1 MSKTLLLFNHNN
13 MKKSLTSAK
22 HLFLIV
28 LFMLPMFVFS
38 QNCKLEGNWLGTLSA
53 GGSVIRL
60 GFHIEKNDAGYEG
73 YVISPDQSMDHF
85 PMNAITHNG
94 DSVSLK
100 CKKVHLTFYAA
111 IDAKCDTMR
120 GEWEQG
126 GSMPLILWRVDS
138 LPEMER
144 PQEPHPPYPYSCEEV
159 TFPNKKGGFN
169 LAGTLTYPSSGGPF
183 TAVIMITGS
192 GAQDRN
198 EELLGHKPFLVIADY
213 LTKHGIA
220 VLRYDDRGIGG
231 SGGDFGKSTSLDFA
245 TDAEA
250 AFAFL
255 KTNSHVNPKMIGL
268 MGHSEGGMIA
278 PIVASRNKNI
288 AFIVLLA
295 GPGTTGKQ
303 ILISQSELIGRADSV
318 PEKELQENLDV
329 SRNIYALIEKE
340 KDTKKLTDGIRK
352 VIKESTDKMTEE
364 QKKEAGLTDLAIN
377 GMIITVTSDW
387 FTTFLRFDPAVYL
400 KKVKC
405 PVLALNGERDL
416 QVPCKENLAAIETA
430 LKSGGN
436 THYMIKEMPGLNHLF
451 QHCASGSPTEYIR
464 ISETF
469 SPEVLGIIAKWINE
483 QAEGK

>member
-1 MSKTLLLFNHNN
+1 
-13 MKKSLTSAK
+13 MKKSFTSAK

-28 LFMLPMFVFS
+28 LFMFPVFVFS
-38 QNCKLEGNWLGTLSA
+38 QNCKLEGNWLGNIDSRGQT
-53 GGSVIRL
+53 IRL
-60 GFHIEKNDAGYEG
+60 GFHIEKNDKGFEG
-73 YVISPDQSMDHF
+73 YVLSPDQSQEHF
-85 PMNAITHNG
+85 PLEGITQTG
-94 DSVSLK
+94 DSVTLK
-100 CKKVHLTFYAA
+100 CKKVHLTYRAA
-111 IDAKCDTMR
+111 IVQTCDSLY
-120 GEWEQG
+120 GVWEQA
-126 GSMPLILWRVDS
+126 GSVALAMWRVDV

-144 PQEPHPPYPYSCEEV
+144 PQEPHMPFPYSSEDV

-220 VLRYDDRGIGG
+220 VLRYDDRGVGG

-255 KTNSHVNPKMIGL
+255 KTNSHINPKMVGL

-278 PIVASRNKNI
+278 PIIASRNKNV

-318 PEKELQENLDV
+318 PEKELQDNLAM
-329 SRNIYALIEKE
+329 SRKIYELIEKE
-340 KDTKKLTDGIRK
+340 KDSKKLADGIRE
-352 VIKESTDKMTEE
+352 VIKNSTADLTED
-364 QKKEAGLTDLAIN
+364 QKKEAGLTDAAIT
-377 GMIITVTSDW
+377 GMIMTVTSDW
-387 FTTFLRFDPAVYL
+387 FTTFLRLDPSVYL

-405 PVLALNGERDL
+405 PVLALNGEKDL

-436 THYMIKEMPGLNHLF
+436 THYLIKEMPGLNHLF
-451 QHCASGSPTEYIR
+451 QHCTSGSPTEYIR

-483 QAEGK
+483 QTVGK